1 VGSVRLPIFLVLL
14 GAALV
19 GTGVALRLSMTVRD
33 MAGIQFATALSAGT
47 AALWLLVTISAFNV
61 VTVSNGSTITNS
73 YPSLGAFGAVGVGAS
88 ILILSKGSLAL
99 LDT

>member
-1 VGSVRLPIFLVLL
+1 MRLPIFLVLL

-33 MAGIQFATALSAGT
+33 ESGIQFATALSAGT
-47 AALWLLVTISAFNV
+47 AALWLLVTVSAFNV
-61 VTVSNGSTITNS
+61 VTVSNGTEITNS
-73 YPSLGAFGAVGVGAS
+73 YPSLGAFSVVGVGAS
-88 ILILSKGSLAL
+88 ILILGKGSLAL